1 MDWNWTQAPDLARAA
16 AAGFPVLESS
26 SDITPDPAAVRLLPP
41 SAPWLGLSVAGD
53 ILRVAVAQMP
63 SPALLREI
71 EHAAG
76 MLVAV
81 EVTTGDIL
89 EELRARTAVGGAPW
103 MVGPAMEE
111 AVILGASDLHLAV
124 GTPPIVRVDGGLRPL
139 ERWPV
144 LSAADLAAAASW
156 IAGDLEDFSGD
167 LDRSVTFLDRRWRVN
182 IYRQRNALAMAL
194 RVISSTPPAAER
206 LGLPSSVVNLST
218 LHSGLVLFC
227 GSTGSG
233 KSTSLAAL
241 IDRINSTRAC
251 HILTIEDPIEYLHPN
266 KKAIVH
272 QREIGSDTADFA
284 TGLRSSL
291 RQDPDVILVG
301 ELRDLETMRTALAAA
316 ETGHLVLATV
326 HASSTASAVTRIVAS
341 FPDGE
346 QDQVRLQLSGSL
358 QAVVYQTLLPA
369 LRGGRA
375 LAAEVLLATAAVRN
389 LIREDQLHSLASVLD
404 SSISAGMTSID
415 RSLAILVAAGKLD
428 PMLAEENIRDRAS
441 YDQYLSQRPEQPMG
455 TLDPLLDLPSFGGSR

>member
-1 MDWNWTQAPDLARAA
+1 VERNWTQAPDLARAA
-16 AAGFPVLESS
+16 AAGFPVLESGAG
-26 SDITPDPAAVRLLPP
+26 ITPDPAAVRLLPP
-41 SAPWLGLSVAGD
+41 TAPWLGVSIAGD
-53 ILRVAVAQMP
+53 VLRVVVAQMP
-63 SPALLREI
+63 SPSLLREI

-81 EVTTGDIL
+81 EVTTGEVL
-89 EELRARTAVGGAPW
+89 EELRSRTAAGGAPW

-111 AVILGASDLHLAV
+111 AIRLGASDLHLGV
-124 GTPPIVRVDGGLRPL
+124 GTPPIVRVDGALRPL

-167 LDRSVTFLDRRWRVN
+167 LDRSVTFLERRWRVN

-194 RVISSTPPAAER
+194 RVISSTPPPVER
-206 LGLPSSVVNLST
+206 LGLPASVVGLGN

-227 GSTGSG
+227 GATGSG

-241 IDRINSTRAC
+241 IDRINNTRAC
-251 HILTIEDPIEYLHPN
+251 HILTIEDPIEYLHSN
-266 KKAIVH
+266 KRAIVH
-272 QREIGSDTADFA
+272 QREIGIDTTDFA

-301 ELRDLETMRTALAAA
+301 ELRDIETMRTALAAA

-346 QDQVRLQLSGSL
+346 QDQVRLQLAGSL
-358 QAVVYQTLLPA
+358 QAAVYQTLLPS
-369 LRGGRA
+369 LRGGRV
-375 LAAEVLLATAAVRN
+375 LAAEVLLATSAVRN
-389 LIREDQLHSLASVLD
+389 LIREDQLHALASVLD
-404 SSISAGMTSID
+404 SSIAAGMTSID
-415 RSLAILVAAGKLD
+415 RSLAMLVAAGTLD
-428 PMLAEENIRDRAS
+428 PLVAEESIRERAS
-441 YDQYLSQRPEQPMG
+441 YDQHLAQRPDQPLG
-455 TLDPLLDLPSFGGSR
+455 TLDPLLDLPSFGGAR